1 MTPAGDRTI
10 FRQACTGGGDTYAR
24 AMVQKRRVGTES
36 SETRARIL
44 DAAEQV
50 IRDDGYAAASSR
62 RVALRAALPPSLV
75 HYYFP
80 TTDDLLLAVFRRGAE
95 QSDRMIADALASD
108 DPVHALWRFFVDTS
122 RTGLAMEFVALA
134 NHRKAIRAEIAR
146 HSEEMRARQV
156 EALERM
162 AGARLAERGVTAAG
176 LSLLLA
182 AAGRALVM
190 EGGLGVIAG
199 HEDARAAVEKWLD
212 DLFPPKK

>member
-1 MTPAGDRTI
+1 
-10 FRQACTGGGDTYAR
+10 
-24 AMVQKRRVGTES
+24 MVQKRRVGTES

-156 EALERM
+156 EALERI
-162 AGARLAERGVTAAG
+162 AGAQLAERGVTAAG

-190 EGGLGVIAG
+190 EGGLGVVAG
-199 HEDARAAVEKWLD
+199 HEDARVAVEKWLD